1 MKPAV
6 LAPRAR
12 RDLIEAARWISKDNP
27 AAARALRHSVGRTAE
42 LLGRFPSIGSLT
54 EDLAD
59 PPVRFYVLRGFPYLL
74 VYDADASPP
83 RVLRI
88 LHGAR
93 DIPEILGK
101 NS

>member
-1 MKPAV
+1 LKLCTA
-6 LAPRAR
+6 
-12 RDLIEAARWISKDNP
+12 KDNP
-27 AAARALRHSVGRTAE
+27 NAARALRHGVARAATLIGQ
-42 LLGRFPSIGSLT
+42 FPNMGSLR

-93 DIPEILGK
+93 DLPEALEPHL
-101 NS
+101 